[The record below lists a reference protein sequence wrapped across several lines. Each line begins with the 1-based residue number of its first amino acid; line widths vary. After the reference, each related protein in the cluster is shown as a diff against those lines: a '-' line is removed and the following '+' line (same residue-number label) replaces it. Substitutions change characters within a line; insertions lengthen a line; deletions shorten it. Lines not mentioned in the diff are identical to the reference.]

1 MSEANVLPHSLL
13 YSRSSTSLESPMY
26 SSLETA
32 YQALHTEFLAKSRH
46 NDIPDSPVARTRLC
60 ALIARTR
67 SDMGACSES
76 TTRSEISRVLELQE
90 SLLAPIRTLP
100 SDVLIDIFQLV
111 IETSNKPGITYSWPF
126 LKPTFH
132 LSGCIFLF
140 TWICFWWRDQAV
152 SYSTFWSRIKV
163 NCGFQVALSTELTVF
178 LNECILRSGV
188 SVPMSI
194 EIFTPLPKYQ
204 SPPAVVTM
212 LVARAHRWRQAALSF
227 TYLHDIDIIFPFK
240 LSSAHFPLLK
250 DLSFQWDEYWIDPV
264 LNPILECRPPLQKL
278 KLSKLSES
286 YTDVIA
292 SRNLKVLELDRYS
305 GVSLARLLCMCPCL
319 ESLTL
324 RSFRFGGNPDAK
336 QIPCQSSL
344 SNLTIGGHMD
354 YHYIDNGVWDCV
366 TLPKLARL
374 HATLVDLV
382 DYDQWEGASAAAT
395 PLGKLKECALEY
407 VKLET
412 LVEDYEENNG
422 AWPESVLEIV
432 EYFFKDLSVKAEGR
446 FVGNIALQ
454 DWKDYASKQVPLYR
468 YH

>member
-1 MSEANVLPHSLL
+1 
-13 YSRSSTSLESPMY
+13 
-26 SSLETA
+26 
-32 YQALHTEFLAKSRH
+32 
-46 NDIPDSPVARTRLC
+46 
-60 ALIARTR
+60 LI
-67 SDMGACSES
+67 
-76 TTRSEISRVLELQE
+76 
-90 SLLAPIRTLP
+90 
-100 SDVLIDIFQLV
+100 
-111 IETSNKPGITYSWPF
+111 
-126 LKPTFH
+126 
-132 LSGCIFLF
+132 
-140 TWICFWWRDQAV
+140 
-152 SYSTFWSRIKV
+152 
-163 NCGFQVALSTELTVF
+163 
-178 LNECILRSGV
+178 
-188 SVPMSI
+188 PMSI

-292 SRNLKVLELDRYS
+292 SRNLN
-305 GVSLARLLCMCPCL
+305 G
-319 ESLTL
+319 SLTL
-324 RSFRFGGNPDAK
+324 RSFPK

-374 HATLVDLV
+374 HATLVDL
-382 DYDQWEGASAAAT
+382 
-395 PLGKLKECALEY
+395 LKEVVKRSECALEY

-432 EYFFKDLSVKAEGR
+432 EYFFKDLS
-446 FVGNIALQ
+446 